1 MVKGVRSVKKAV
13 LIIMVFTLM
22 FSTVMIPAFGD
33 TISDTQKQKKTVDNK
48 INDIS
53 RQKKEQKNKLDSIK
67 NEKEFL
73 ESEEKKKTQEYNSLI
88 QQADELN
95 KEIEKID
102 EAIKESEDKYNQQ
115 MELFKVRL
123 KVMYQNSNVTYIESL
138 SESESI
144 VDFWNRLEIV
154 SAISKKDKELIED
167 IKAAKADVEFKK
179 QLAVEK
185 RNTVKESA
193 DASLNKLNE
202 IRATRSGL
210 DKEISNIN
218 SQLKKLE
225 QQENELLRK
234 SNELANQIKSLQ
246 RSGSYA
252 GGSMLWPTPSCTRI
266 SSYFGNRL
274 HPILKVYRMHNGIDI
289 SAGNGASIIAANKG
303 VVIVSGWQSGYGNTV
318 IIDHGGGISTLYA
331 HCSKLLVRVGDSV
344 NAGDTIAKVGSTGL
358 STGPHLHFEVRVNGT
373 RLIL

>member
-1 MVKGVRSVKKAV
+1 
-13 LIIMVFTLM
+13 M
-22 FSTVMIPAFGD
+22 FSAVMIPAFGD
-33 TISDTQKQKKTVDNK
+33 TISDAQNQKKTVDSK

-53 RQKKEQKNKLDSIK
+53 KQKKEQKNKLSSIK
-67 NEKEFL
+67 SEKDYL
-73 ESEEKKKTQEYNSLI
+73 ESEERKKTQEYNSLM
-88 QQADELN
+88 QQIDELN
-95 KEIEKID
+95 KEIETVD
-102 EAIKESEDKYNQQ
+102 EAIKESEEKYNYQ

-167 IKAAKADVEFKK
+167 IKAAKTDVEFKK

-185 RNTVKESA
+185 KTAVKESA

-202 IRATRSGL
+202 IKATRSGL
-210 DKEISNIN
+210 DREISDIS

-225 QQENELLRK
+225 QQEDELLRK

-252 GGSMLWPTPSCTRI
+252 GGSMLWPTPSCSRI

-274 HPILKVYRMHNGIDI
+274 HPILKVYKMHNGIDI

-303 VVIVSGWQSGYGNTV
+303 VVIVAGWQSGYGNTV
-318 IIDHGGGISTLYA
+318 IVDHGGGISTLYA
-331 HCSKLLVRVGDSV
+331 HCSKLLVKVGDSV
-344 NAGDTIAKVGSTGL
+344 KAGDTIAKVGSTGL
-358 STGPHLHFEVRVNGT
+358 STGPHLHFEVRKNGT
-373 RLIL
+373 PVNPLDYVKP

>member
-1 MVKGVRSVKKAV
+1 MKKVLLVVMV
-13 LIIMVFTLM
+13 LTLM
-22 FSTVMIPAFGD
+22 FSAVMIPAFGD
-33 TISDTQKQKKTVDNK
+33 TISDAQNQKKTVDSK

-53 RQKKEQKNKLDSIK
+53 KQKKEQKNKLSSIK
-67 NEKEFL
+67 SEKDYL
-73 ESEEKKKTQEYNSLI
+73 ESEERKKTQEYNSLM
-88 QQADELN
+88 QQIDELN
-95 KEIEKID
+95 KEIETVD
-102 EAIKESEDKYNQQ
+102 EAIKESEEKYNYQ

-167 IKAAKADVEFKK
+167 IKAAKTDVEFKK

-185 RNTVKESA
+185 KTAVKESA

-202 IRATRSGL
+202 IKATRSGL
-210 DKEISNIN
+210 DREISDIS

-225 QQENELLRK
+225 QQEDELLRK

-252 GGSMLWPTPSCTRI
+252 GGSMLWPTPSCSRI
-266 SSYFGNRL
+266 SSYFGNRP
-274 HPILKVYRMHNGIDI
+274 HPILKVYKMHNGIDI

-303 VVIVSGWQSGYGNTV
+303 VVIVAGWQSGYGNTV
-318 IIDHGGGISTLYA
+318 IVDHGGGISTLYA
-331 HCSKLLVRVGDSV
+331 HCSKLLVKVGDSV
-344 NAGDTIAKVGSTGL
+344 KAGDTIAKVGSTGL
-358 STGPHLHFEVRVNGT
+358 STGPHLHFEVRKNGT
-373 RLIL
+373 PVNPLDYVKP

>member
-1 MVKGVRSVKKAV
+1 VKKTLLVVVV
-13 LIIMVFTLM
+13 LTLM
-22 FSTVMIPAFGD
+22 FSAVMIPAFGD
-33 TISDTQKQKKTVDNK
+33 TVSDAQNQKKTVDSK
-48 INDIS
+48 INSIS
-53 RQKKEQKNKLDSIK
+53 KQKNEQKNKLSSIK
-67 NEKEFL
+67 SEKDYL
-73 ESEEKKKTQEYNSLI
+73 ESEERKKTQEYNSLI
-88 QQADELN
+88 QQIDELN
-95 KEIEKID
+95 KEIDTID
-102 EAIKESEDKYNQQ
+102 ESIKESEEKYDYQ

-138 SESESI
+138 SESESV
-144 VDFWNRLEIV
+144 VDFWNRLEVV

-185 RNTVKESA
+185 KTAVKESA

-202 IRATRSGL
+202 IKATRSGL
-210 DKEISNIN
+210 DREIGDIN

-225 QQENELLRK
+225 KQENELLRK

-274 HPILKVYRMHNGIDI
+274 HPILKVYKMHNGLDI

-303 VVIVSGWQSGYGNTV
+303 VVIVAGWQSGYGNTV
-318 IIDHGGGISTLYA
+318 IVDHGGGISTLYA
-331 HCSKLLVRVGDSV
+331 HCSKLLVKVGDSV
-344 NAGDTIAKVGSTGL
+344 KAGDTIAKVGSTGL
-358 STGPHLHFEVRVNGT
+358 STGPHLHFEVRKNGT
-373 RLIL
+373 PVNPLDYVKP

>member
-1 MVKGVRSVKKAV
+1 MKKTLLVVVV
-13 LIIMVFTLM
+13 LTLM
-22 FSTVMIPAFGD
+22 FSAVMIPAFGD
-33 TISDTQKQKKTVDNK
+33 TVSDAQNQKKTVDSK
-48 INDIS
+48 INSIS
-53 RQKKEQKNKLDSIK
+53 KQKNEQKNKLSSIK
-67 NEKEFL
+67 SEKDYL
-73 ESEEKKKTQEYNSLI
+73 ESEERKKTQEYNSLI
-88 QQADELN
+88 QQIDELN
-95 KEIEKID
+95 KEIDTID
-102 EAIKESEDKYNQQ
+102 ESIKESEEKYDYQ

-138 SESESI
+138 SESESV
-144 VDFWNRLEIV
+144 VDFWNRLEVV

-185 RNTVKESA
+185 KTAVKESA

-202 IRATRSGL
+202 IKATRSGL
-210 DKEISNIN
+210 DREIGDIN

-225 QQENELLRK
+225 KQENELLRK

-274 HPILKVYRMHNGIDI
+274 HPILKVYKMHNGLDI

-303 VVIVSGWQSGYGNTV
+303 VVIVAGWQSGYGNTV
-318 IIDHGGGISTLYA
+318 IVDHGGGISTLYA
-331 HCSKLLVRVGDSV
+331 HCSKLLVKVGDSV
-344 NAGDTIAKVGSTGL
+344 KAGDTIAKVGSTGL
-358 STGPHLHFEVRVNGT
+358 STGPHLHFEVRKNGT
-373 RLIL
+373 PVNPLDYVKP